1 MSTSEIGY
9 RVASRGTVPLD
20 AGMLWRTEAESRG
33 RGEIGDRPA
42 LQEVLFCVRA
52 DLVDG
57 VHVGSWEDLGG
68 PITRAL
74 VCEEM
79 RACHASLWVG
89 GESVALENSL
99 PGVPQ
104 DVHDQVRAACAALR
118 KLAPRQE
125 GKQGHLDIGRG
136 LSENEVVRLAHKLH
150 VGFQLTLPQTAEF
163 LNDAGYYWRG
173 PQGVQF
179 YNKQKVHRLLEDSAW
194 DEGPPQSVDGER
206 IRAGGRSHQTSLGGL
221 DAMLVY
227 EADSDEDYVARS
239 REVQEIAKR
248 YGHFLAFLFSPGTSG
263 HGLTDL
269 LQMVTTPM
277 PIASLYVADAS
288 VFADESERE
297 VVYAWVQQFG
307 LRVVE
312 ADEGVPPIADEYPVM
327 REVVRT
333 YAVLRMHDSC
343 TVVERSRSIEHARA
357 WARRLK
363 SEDGFSL
370 EEIARRFRLEA
381 IPTRKRTGGWS
392 RSAVREL
399 LAAEGAS

>member
-9 RVASRGTVPLD
+9 RVAHRGDVALD

-33 RGEIGDRPA
+33 RGEVGDRPA

-57 VHVGSWEDLGG
+57 VRVDSWEDLGG

-79 RACHASLWVG
+79 RACHVPLVVG
-89 GESVALENSL
+89 GEPVALDDSL
-99 PGVPQ
+99 PGVRQ

-118 KLAPRQE
+118 RLVPRQE
-125 GKQGHLDIGRG
+125 GKHGHLDIGRG
-136 LSENEVVRLAHKLH
+136 LSKNEVVRLAHKLH

-163 LNDAGYYWRG
+163 LNQVGYYWRG
-173 PQGVQF
+173 PQGEQP
-179 YNKQKVHRLLEDSAW
+179 YNKQKVHRLLEDSVW
-194 DEGPPQSVDGER
+194 DEDLPRIVDGEQ
-206 IRAGGRSHQTSLGGL
+206 IRAGGRSHQISPGVF
-221 DAMLVY
+221 DAVLVY
-227 EADSDEDYVARS
+227 EADSDEDLAARS

-248 YGHFLAFLFSPGTSG
+248 YEHAIAALFSPETAGF
-263 HGLTDL
+263 GLTDL
-269 LQMVTTPM
+269 LQWVTTPA
-277 PIASLYVADAS
+277 PIASLYVADSS

-307 LRVVE
+307 LRVFE
-312 ADEGVPPIADEYPVM
+312 ADEAVPLIAEESSVM
-327 REVVRT
+327 REVIKT
-333 YAVLRMHDSC
+333 YAALRMHDSC
-343 TVVERSRSIEHARA
+343 TVVESSRSIEHARA

-363 SEDGFSL
+363 NEGSFSL
-370 EEIARRFRLEA
+370 EEIARRLRLEA
-381 IPTRKRTGGWS
+381 IPTRKRRGGWS

-399 LAAEGAS
+399 LAAEAAS